1 MQVTFVEQGSN
12 FLSSVLDRELEKQF
26 RVELQRGG
34 MEMLNEELVDARV
47 SGKAGLDVSD
57 KRVLVSLKSGRSFR
71 TDLLVC
77 DTGRVSNTDSL
88 GLGLASGLETDKNG
102 FVLVDDDMQSGAGNI
117 YAIGPCARRYRTL
130 SVLLLKA

>member
-1 MQVTFVEQGSN
+1 MEQRTN
-12 FLSSVLDRELEKQF
+12 LLSSVLDRQLEKEF

-57 KRVLVSLKSGRSFR
+57 KRVLVSLKGGRSFR

-77 DTGRVSNTDSL
+77 DTGRVSNTNSL
-88 GLGLASGLETDKNG
+88 GLELVTALETDKDG
-102 FVLVDDDMQSGAGNI
+102 FVLVDDDMQSGAASI